1 MLQPGRPYPPSAEV
15 ALAIGEPDPWY
26 DAGMPKPIEPH
37 DAEDDRQPSTGNAD
51 DIFRV
56 AFESGGRVVLPAAV
70 SERLGVKEGDYL
82 VLRAQRDGTVVMISL
97 KQVVNQAMG
106 HFRDVAPGRSLAD
119 DLIADRRR
127 EALRE
132 SEE

>member
-1 MLQPGRPYPPSAEV
+1 
-15 ALAIGEPDPWY
+15 
-26 DAGMPKPIEPH
+26 MPKPIEPH
-37 DAEDDRQPSTGNAD
+37 DAEDDRQPSTAD

-56 AFESGGRVVLPAAV
+56 AVESGGKVVLPAAV
-70 SERLGVKEGDYL
+70 SESLGVKEGDYL

-119 DLIADRRR
+119 DLIADRRK